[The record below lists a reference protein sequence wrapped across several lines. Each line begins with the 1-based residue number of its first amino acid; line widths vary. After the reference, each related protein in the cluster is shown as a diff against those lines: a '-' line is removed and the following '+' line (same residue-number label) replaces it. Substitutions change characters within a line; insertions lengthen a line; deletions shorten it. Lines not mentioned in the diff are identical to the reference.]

1 MFLEGESSD
10 LEMKLDGLIGEIE
23 KARDEAEN
31 LNNGIVDVLDEL
43 YKKHEEIQDKI
54 IKLDITIDIA
64 EIPSLAIDL
73 QNLTDDIE
81 RILSAC
87 DRRELK

>member
-1 MFLEGESSD
+1 MFLEDESSD
-10 LEMKLDGLIGEIE
+10 LEMKLDGLIGKIE
-23 KARDEAEN
+23 EARDEAEN

-43 YKKHEEIQDKI
+43 YKKNEEIQDKI

-73 QNLTDDIE
+73 QNLTNDIE